1 MKNSNNINK
10 RILGNSEL
18 KVSRIGMGCV
28 TFGREIDQATSFGVL
43 DRALERGINL
53 FDTAAA
59 YAAGAS
65 ELVVGQW
72 VADRG
77 IRDEI
82 VLATKIHGGLTQ
94 HEIIKSAEDSLVRL
108 QTDYID
114 LFQLHHWDDET
125 PLEEMLAGLN
135 SLVESG
141 KVRSIGCSNWQASQL
156 VSSLQHCRDA
166 GLHQIQSVQ
175 PPYNL
180 IQREI
185 ESDLLPLCATEGI
198 GVITYSPLAAGF
210 LTGKYRR
217 GNNIPTGTRFDI
229 IPGHQP
235 IYMTDYGYSVLERLE
250 QAAEQTDRSMIQIAL
265 AWALTRPGITSVL
278 IGARNPSQVDQAFT
292 AAVSG
297 IDEELRDNLELLR
310 DTNH

>member
-1 MKNSNNINK
+1 MKKSNNIGN
-10 RILGNSEL
+10 RILGNTEL
-18 KVSRIGMGCV
+18 KVSRIGMGCA

-59 YAAGAS
+59 YANGAS
-65 ELVVGQW
+65 ELAVGQW

-82 VLATKIHGGLTQ
+82 VLATKIHGVLTQ
-94 HEIIKSAEDSLVRL
+94 QEIIKSAEDSLVRL

-114 LFQLHHWDDET
+114 LMQLHHWDDET
-125 PLEEMLAGLN
+125 PLEEILAGLD
-135 SLVESG
+135 SLVKSG

-156 VSSLQHCRDA
+156 ASSLQHCRDA
-166 GLHQIQSVQ
+166 GLQQIQSVQ
-175 PPYNL
+175 PAYNL
-180 IQREI
+180 VQREI
-185 ESDLLPLCATEGI
+185 ESDLLPLCTTEGI

-217 GNNIPTGTRFDI
+217 GNDIPAGTRFDV
-229 IPGHQP
+229 IPGHQS
-235 IYMTDYGYSVLERLE
+235 IYMTDHGYSVLERLE

-265 AWALTRPGITSVL
+265 AWALTRPDITSVL

-292 AAVSG
+292 AAANG
-297 IDEELRDNLELLR
+297 IDEELRNKLELLC
-310 DTNH
+310 DTDH